1 MPLILNRDSALPSQ
15 PTKLARSFRISWTT
29 ENPETT
35 SHTGHYPFH
44 ISAAISMK
52 GSVSPLGLKMF
63 WVVAI
68 SRILCCRQLNGC
80 SNSELVFCSRAAQ
93 ENLLLIF
100 CSGTTRK
107 HRLRSELFQG
117 RYWRMEAVLHALPQ
131 AKRWRGPQPNASEGE
146 YQDTT
151 KPKKPHIAS
160 ILIEDRAG
168 DHRIFRSEMIV
179 ALASMREQMRIKEN
193 QNHCIFP
200 VSPYFLPHLEYLVFI
215 DTSRSSFIPSLADE
229 HASFKSISIAH
240 TL

>member
-15 PTKLARSFRISWTT
+15 PTKLTRSFRIPWTT
-29 ENPETT
+29 ENPKTT
-35 SHTGHYPFH
+35 SHTGQYPFH

-63 WVVAI
+63 WVVVI
-68 SRILCCRQLNGC
+68 FRILCCRQLNGC
-80 SNSELVFCSRAAQ
+80 SNSELLFCSWAAQ
-93 ENLLLIF
+93 ENLLLIC
-100 CSGTTRK
+100 CSGATRN
-107 HRLRSELFQG
+107 HQLRGELFQG
-117 RYWRMEAVLHALPQ
+117 RYWRVEAVLHALPQ
-131 AKRWRGPQPNASEGE
+131 AKRWRDPQPNASEGE

-179 ALASMREQMRIKEN
+179 ALGSMLEQMRIKEN
-193 QNHCIFP
+193 QDHCIFP
-200 VSPYFLPHLEYLVFI
+200 VSPYFRPHLEDLVFA
-215 DTSRSSFIPSLADE
+215 DTSRSSFIPSLVDK
-229 HASFKSISIAH
+229 HVSFKSISMAH